1 VLAEGGPVHRSLYR
15 RNAAPLPPL
24 ADLEAAAGGADNR
37 HDADLD

>member
-1 VLAEGGPVHRSLYR
+1 VHRSLYR

-24 ADLEAAAGGADNR
+24 ADLEAALEAAAGGADNR